1 MRTKLFT
8 AAAALATLTL
18 SMAAHAGVP
27 GGGNTVPEPGTWALV
42 GLAAAIGW
50 AVTRNKRK

>member
-1 MRTKLFT
+1 MRTKLLST
-8 AAAALATLTL
+8 SAALA
-18 SMAAHAGVP
+18 SIFVSNAAFAG
-27 GGGNTVPEPGTWALV
+27 TVTNPIPEPGTWALV

>member
-1 MRTKLFT
+1 MRTKLLAT
-8 AAAALATLTL
+8 SAALASIFVST
-18 SMAAHAGVP
+18 AAFAGSIVNP
-27 GGGNTVPEPGTWALV
+27 VPEPGTWALV